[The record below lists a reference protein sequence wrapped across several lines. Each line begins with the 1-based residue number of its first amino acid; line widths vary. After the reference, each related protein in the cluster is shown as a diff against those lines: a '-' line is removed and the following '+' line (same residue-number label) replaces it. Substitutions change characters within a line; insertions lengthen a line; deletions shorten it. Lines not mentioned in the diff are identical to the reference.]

1 MGVVVQRRREN
12 HFHKVLKMN
21 NTSKSRTQ
29 TINRTEYTPRK
40 YFPKGDLSCSNRRSD
55 RQLAV
60 KVLGG
65 NMTRHLHAIGV
76 AICLA
81 SKNGIPWHAV
91 TKCNEWLPSEHL
103 VHWLIYN
110 RCQSWGSVHFWECDL
125 LDIHGKREAGNLF
138 HPDSRIYARTWTISK
153 FDLCR
158 LLSQLI
164 VWIFIYLFLPHF
176 FVLRWVPH
184 VAWSY
189 PRRNVGK
196 LP

>member
-1 MGVVVQRRREN
+1 
-12 HFHKVLKMN
+12 MN

-29 TINRTEYTPRK
+29 TINRTKYTPRK
-40 YFPKGDLSCSNRRSD
+40 YFPNGVVWVVW
-55 RQLAV
+55 AV
-60 KVLGG
+60 DPIDSWQWRFWV
-65 NMTRHLHAIGV
+65 NMPWHLHAIGV

-125 LDIHGKREAGNLF
+125 LDIHGKREPGNLF